1 MNATYSLKPLG
12 QLGDL
17 ESKAILKA
25 AAKAQ
30 YALGKLE
37 GLTNSLPNPQ
47 ILLATLSLR
56 EAQESSAIENIITTQ
71 DDLYQSNYKVKEF
84 ATAGAKEVHSYAAAL
99 LDGYNIIKRTG
110 LLTNNTLVKL
120 QAHIE
125 GNNAGF
131 RKQAGTALV
140 NEATQEVVYT
150 PPQTH
155 DEVVRLMADLEAFI
169 NDDTL
174 SDYDDLVKMTLIHH
188 RFESIHPF
196 YDGNGR
202 TGRILNILYLS
213 KQGLLDAPIL
223 YLSSYL
229 NRNKGMYY
237 KLLQQV
243 RNTNEWEAWIL
254 FMLEGIRVTSLETLD
269 NVNAL
274 LNLMDNHK
282 QIIRNKLPKIY
293 SYELVLHLFT
303 HPYTKVD
310 IFSESFELH
319 RNTARR
325 HLNQLEELGVLTKVT
340 IGNEHFYVNS
350 DLFNLLGNR

>member
-1 MNATYSLKPLG
+1 MNTTYSLKPLE

-17 ESKAILKA
+17 ENKTILKA
-25 AAKAQ
+25 AVKAH

-37 GLTNSLPNPQ
+37 GLTNSLPNAE
-47 ILLATLSLR
+47 ILLATLSLQ

-71 DDLYQSNYKVKEF
+71 DDLYLSNYKIVSAE
-84 ATAGAKEVHSYAAAL
+84 AKEVHSYAEAL
-99 LDGYNIIKRTG
+99 LDGYKTIKKTG

-120 QAHIE
+120 QGYIE
-125 GNNAGF
+125 GNDAGF

-140 NEATQEVVYT
+140 NEATQEVVHT
-150 PPQTH
+150 PPQTY

-213 KQGLLDAPIL
+213 KQGLLNAPIL
-223 YLSSYL
+223 CLSSYL

-237 KLLQQV
+237 KQLQQV
-243 RNTNEWEAWIL
+243 SETNKWDDWIL
-254 FMLEGIRVTSLETLD
+254 FMLEGIRVTSLETLE
-269 NVNAL
+269 NVRDL
-274 LNLMDNHK
+274 LNLIDNHK
-282 QIIRNKLPKIY
+282 QRIRNELHKIY
-293 SYELVLHLFT
+293 SDELVLHLFT

-310 IFSESFELH
+310 IFSESFSLH

-325 HLNQLEELGVLTKVT
+325 HLNQLTELGVLTKV
-340 IGNEHFYVNS
+340 IVSNEHFYVNS
-350 DLFNLLGNR
+350 DLLNLLENR

>member
-1 MNATYSLKPLG
+1 
-12 QLGDL
+12 
-17 ESKAILKA
+17 
-25 AAKAQ
+25 
-30 YALGKLE
+30 
-37 GLTNSLPNPQ
+37 
-47 ILLATLSLR
+47 
-56 EAQESSAIENIITTQ
+56 
-71 DDLYQSNYKVKEF
+71 
-84 ATAGAKEVHSYAAAL
+84 
-99 LDGYNIIKRTG
+99 
-110 LLTNNTLVKL
+110 
-120 QAHIE
+120 
-125 GNNAGF
+125 
-131 RKQAGTALV
+131 
-140 NEATQEVVYT
+140 
-150 PPQTH
+150 
-155 DEVVRLMADLEAFI
+155 MAELEAFI
-169 NDDTL
+169 NDNTL

-269 NVNAL
+269 NVSAL

-340 IGNEHFYVNS
+340 ISNEHFYVNS